1 MLIIKCVFFCYLPY
15 EFLWKQG
22 RCTLFFLQRS
32 ACENLCH
39 ITMCVKEISIL
50 GYRPIKMLEEDLVK
64 SPLCLALFKPHK
76 KIKVDD

>member
-1 MLIIKCVFFCYLPY
+1 MFSFVTYPMNFYGSREGVFF
-15 EFLWKQG
+15 
-22 RCTLFFLQRS
+22 FFFRGVHVKTFVIS
-32 ACENLCH
+32 LC
-39 ITMCVKEISIL
+39 VLKKSVSIL

>member
-1 MLIIKCVFFCYLPY
+1 MYSFFFRGVHVKTFFVISLCVL
-15 EFLWKQG
+15 KK
-22 RCTLFFLQRS
+22 S
-32 ACENLCH
+32 VN
-39 ITMCVKEISIL
+39 IL